1 MPELT
6 LDTVVG
12 RGSEHVETRVGTQ
25 TMMMSVDQGKY
36 YSVDASANRVWELLD
51 QPRAVRA
58 LVDQLLHEYDVDRD
72 TCQAQ
77 VLSFVRDLLDNGL
90 VVEH

>member
-1 MPELT
+1 MPKLT

-12 RGSEHVETRVGTQ
+12 RGTEHVETRVGTQ

-36 YSVDASANRVWELLD
+36 YSIDASANRVWELLEH
-51 QPRAVRA
+51 PKAVRA
-58 LVDQLLHEYDVDRD
+58 VIDELLHEYDIDRE

-77 VLSFVRDLLDNGL
+77 VLSFVGELLDNGL

>member
-12 RGSEHVETRVGTQ
+12 RGSEHVETRVGTK